1 MIRQILSVLVILAAA
16 NPLVLSGMLGA
27 RQAVNFVTLLAMAAF
42 LLVNIRPIRSC
53 GPTRRL
59 RQLET
64 GSALLGQF
72 LVSAAASALTVS
84 IPSEGVQS
92 SRI

>member
-53 GPTRRL
+53 GPTRRRWNWNL
-59 RQLET
+59 SVIAHGW
-64 GSALLGQF
+64 GSFWYLPQPA
-72 LVSAAASALTVS
+72 
-84 IPSEGVQS
+84 
-92 SRI
+92 

>member
-42 LLVNIRPIRSC
+42 LLVNIRPICSC

-72 LVSAAASALTVS
+72 LVSAAASVIL
-84 IPSEGVQS
+84 
-92 SRI
+92 

>member
-53 GPTRRL
+53 GPTAAC
-59 RQLET
+59 
-64 GSALLGQF
+64 GSWKP
-72 LVSAAASALTVS
+72 AAHCWGSFWYLPQPA
-84 IPSEGVQS
+84 
-92 SRI
+92 

>member
-42 LLVNIRPIRSC
+42 LLVNMAHPL
-53 GPTRRL
+53 L
-59 RQLET
+59 R
-64 GSALLGQF
+64 ADPPP
-72 LVSAAASALTVS
+72 AAAGNRQRTAGAVS
-84 IPSEGVQS
+84 GICRSQRDFAVRPLDAGN
-92 SRI
+92 

>member
-53 GPTRRL
+53 GPTRR
-59 RQLET
+59 RQRT
-64 GSALLGQF
+64 AGA
-72 LVSAAASALTVS
+72 VSGICRSQRDFAVRPLDA
-84 IPSEGVQS
+84 GN
-92 SRI
+92 